1 MYKYILICFCLF
13 TLSLSFYRPLSK
25 LNINSSSDIC
35 YFKDITADSAIFNL
49 EFVKGC
55 ANNKKCIRV
64 DYSDSN
70 VMSICQNSQSLSKAS
85 CSACD
90 NDFECQSPA
99 ECTGNKCVSSGDD
112 CSASGTGTTT
122 GCASDKIKN
131 YYNGDCESER
141 EQKKAYCFTYD
152 STGHKNGDYQEDTSA
167 KICGKLNVKK
177 NNGDNNYYKEY
188 SQWVYYGSVPD
199 GEFVEDKEACQSG
212 YALYFYG
219 DKTLSNPLES
229 STTHQMFLLC
239 VTVLDIEFTLTTA
252 SGQQSSCTRIKYKI
266 GNNGKELIYDLS
278 NLDDIAGISVDNCY
292 YSLMT
297 ELELFKNSIEEY
309 NKVKEQCSALQFQN
323 NACGKDELM
332 KWWYL
337 YNNPRDYL
345 LYKDQTEVLDYL
357 IQSRFSSYTPET
369 GKAPETTPVTQPAE
383 KTEDE
388 STTETETDSSRFL
401 NIKYFIF
408 LLFGLFEL

>member
-219 DKTLSNPLES
+219 DKTLENPLNS
-229 STTHQMFLLC
+229 DTHQMFLLC
-239 VTVLDIEFTLTTA
+239 VTVLDVEFGGVTT
-252 SGQQSSCTRIKYKI
+252 GTSSCDRIKYKI
-266 GNNGKELIYDLS
+266 GSNGNELIYDLS
-278 NLDDIAGISVDNCY
+278 NLSGRGSYNSDCDY
-292 YSLMT
+292 LLMIK
-297 ELELFKNSIEEY
+297 LELFKKYKEEY
-309 NKVKEQCSALQFQN
+309 DKVKEQCNTQN
-323 NACGKDELM
+323 LNNVCNKDELM

-337 YNNPRDYL
+337 YNHPREYL

-357 IQSRFSSYTPET
+357 IQRSNPSYTPET
-369 GKAPETTPVTQPAE
+369 GKAPETTPVAQPAE

-388 STTETETDSSRFL
+388 PTTETGTDSSRFL

>member
-25 LNINSSSDIC
+25 LNINSSSNIC
-35 YFKDITADSAIFNL
+35 YFKDITADSAIYNL

-55 ANNKKCIRV
+55 ANNKKCIQV
-64 DYSDSN
+64 DNSNSN
-70 VMSICQNSQSLSKAS
+70 VMSICQNSQSLSKAP

-90 NDFECQSPA
+90 NDFECLSTYT
-99 ECTGNKCVSSGDD
+99 CDGGKC
-112 CSASGTGTTT
+112 SGTGIDCSTNGGGSTS
-122 GCASDKIKN
+122 GCTSTQI
-131 YYNGDCESER
+131 YNWETEECDSER
-141 EQKKAYCFTYD
+141 DQKKVYCYTYN
-152 STGHKNGDYQEDTSA
+152 SIGVKNGDYREDNSA
-167 KICGKLNVKK
+167 KKCGKLNVIK
-177 NNGDNNYYKEY
+177 NTGDNNYYRKNSE
-188 SQWVYYGSVPD
+188 WVYYGSVPD

-219 DKTLSNPLES
+219 DKTLVNPLGS
-229 STTHQMFLLC
+229 SGTHQMFLRC
-239 VTVLDIEFTLTTA
+239 VTVLDVEFAEVTT
-252 SGQQSSCTRIKYKI
+252 GTSSCDRIKYQI
-266 GNNGKELIYDLS
+266 GSNGNVLIYDLS
-278 NLDDIAGISVDNCY
+278 NLSGRGSTISDCDY
-292 YSLMT
+292 LLMT
-297 ELELFKNSIEEY
+297 KLELFKKYKEEY
-309 NKVKEQCSALQFQN
+309 DKVKEQCNTQN
-323 NACGKDELM
+323 LNNVCNKDELM

-337 YNNPRDYL
+337 YNNPREYL

-357 IQSRFSSYTPET
+357 IQSRYSSYTPET